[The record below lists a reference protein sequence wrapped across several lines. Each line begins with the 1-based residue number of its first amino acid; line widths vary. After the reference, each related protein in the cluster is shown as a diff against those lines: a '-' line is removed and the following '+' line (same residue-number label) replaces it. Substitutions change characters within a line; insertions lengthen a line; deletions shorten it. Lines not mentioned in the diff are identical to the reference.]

1 MQLANVTARLLASL
15 KGHRD
20 WGRCLANGE
29 RQMSH
34 LYSEKGKRTSQ
45 GTIDQLASF
54 QSQEGHEASPL
65 GTNFWAHEREK
76 GD

>member
-1 MQLANVTARLLASL
+1 MSQQGCSLSPL

-20 WGRCLANGE
+20 WGRSLANGE

-34 LYSEKGKRTSQ
+34 LYSEKAKRLSQ
-45 GTIDQLASF
+45 GTVDQLASF
-54 QSQEGHEASPL
+54 QPQEGHEASRL
-65 GTNFWAHEREK
+65 GTNFCAHEREK